1 VICPACKTNNTNP
14 LDAQYCIQCGS
25 DLYVHRLLRE
35 ISEAIQMKSEI
46 TKTEQESPKK
56 LTWLFVVWQIVSVI
70 LLMTCAMFG
79 IFVGMR
85 FLAFID
91 HEESYRISVADK
103 YSEIVFEQLQQMSTT
118 IKQEFDLI
126 LDQRQENQALQ
137 ARIQELTAAISNNTE
152 ERTMLSSNVQGKNH

>member
-1 VICPACKTNNTNP
+1 MICPACKTNNTNP

-56 LTWLFVVWQIVSVI
+56 LTWLFVVWQILPVI

-91 HEESYRISVADK
+91 HEESYRIV
-103 YSEIVFEQLQQMSTT
+103 ST
-118 IKQEFDLI
+118 E
-126 LDQRQENQALQ
+126 RSRENYCCKTSPATFSSMCIF
-137 ARIQELTAAISNNTE
+137 RFGNNKTHAC
-152 ERTMLSSNVQGKNH
+152 G